1 MFNNKVS
8 VICTIICSLL
18 LISIPGLTWDRAIEA
33 EKADKIEAPMIV
45 SDDAK
50 ASGGKFIWM
59 EGKPATGGG
68 GKGWAEFIINLPKAG
83 TYALWGK
90 VLAWDGNSY
99 SLWVT
104 WQPADP
110 NEDAQATQN
119 VQFRWGVAQGNDWHW
134 DRINHWLDAGTFDR
148 EWKFN
153 QTGKTTL
160 RLAVREDA
168 TMLDVIFITDNLSA
182 EEAEA
187 KPRTP
192 NASDAA
198 TPVEVKGKLTSTW
211 AQMKNR

>member
-90 VLAWDGNSY
+90 VLAWDGNSD
-99 SLWVT
+99 SFWVT

>member
-1 MFNNKVS
+1 M
-8 VICTIICSLL
+8 T
-18 LISIPGLTWDRAIEA
+18 
-33 EKADKIEAPMIV
+33 
-45 SDDAK
+45 
-50 ASGGKFIWM
+50 
-59 EGKPATGGG
+59 
-68 GKGWAEFIINLPKAG
+68 
-83 TYALWGK
+83 
-90 VLAWDGNSY
+90 
-99 SLWVT
+99 
-104 WQPADP
+104 
-110 NEDAQATQN
+110 
-119 VQFRWGVAQGNDWHW
+119 QGNDWHW